1 MTGLHI
7 EGTHMHVRPPPTLN
21 EEEQECLDFKGPTWI
36 DTARLK
42 EALRKT

>member
-1 MTGLHI
+1 MANLHI
-7 EGTHMHVRPPPTLN
+7 EGTHMHVKSPPLLN

-36 DTARLK
+36 DTARLR

>member
-7 EGTHMHVRPPPTLN
+7 EGTHMRVRSPPTLN